1 MFKRILIANRGEIAL
16 RIIRACKEMGVE
28 TAVICSQADKGA
40 RYLDLADH
48 AICIGPAP
56 ATDSYLSVPRVI
68 SAAEISDAQAIHPG
82 YGFLAENAHFAE
94 VCESCGIKFIG
105 PSFETMEKVGN
116 KSLARQAARDSR
128 VHIVPGSD
136 GVLENVEHAVATAA
150 PIGYPVMLKAVAG
163 GGGRGMR
170 KVCDETEL
178 RNAFEQAGTEALKA
192 FKDPSLYIEKVIE
205 PARHVEIQILADEHG
220 RVISLGER
228 DCTVQRRHQKLI
240 EEAPS
245 PFVGKSL
252 REEMS
257 RAAIRIAKT
266 VGYCGAGTVEFL
278 VDRRK
283 RFYFLEVNARVQ
295 VEHPVTESITG
306 VDIIKEQIRIAAG
319 EKLRQRQRDI
329 SRNGVSIE
337 CRINAE
343 DPEDGFRPTPGR
355 ITKYW
360 QPGGLGVRV
369 DSHVHAG
376 YVVPCHYD
384 SLLAKLIVHA
394 PTRGDAIIRMR
405 RALSEFVV
413 EGVKTTI
420 PFLLE
425 VLNHEDF
432 LTADIDT
439 GFLARFMDERAEAS
453 SVDE

>member
-1 MFKRILIANRGEIAL
+1 
-16 RIIRACKEMGVE
+16 
-28 TAVICSQADKGA
+28 
-40 RYLDLADH
+40 
-48 AICIGPAP
+48 
-56 ATDSYLSVPRVI
+56 
-68 SAAEISDAQAIHPG
+68 
-82 YGFLAENAHFAE
+82 
-94 VCESCGIKFIG
+94 
-105 PSFETMEKVGN
+105 
-116 KSLARQAARDSR
+116 
-128 VHIVPGSD
+128 
-136 GVLENVEHAVATAA
+136 
-150 PIGYPVMLKAVAG
+150 
-163 GGGRGMR
+163 
-170 KVCDETEL
+170 
-178 RNAFEQAGTEALKA
+178 
-192 FKDPSLYIEKVIE
+192 LYIEKVIE